1 MNFPLRKLQRS
12 VACLWK
18 FLSHRLIKLQ
28 KEFSTNTQ
36 LIAVIQIQYNYN
48 TKGFLDKQRID
59 CYSRAH
65 YWLERAAK
73 VEIIWTQKVFVQPS
87 CEICSSAAFVFD
99 LLRIP
104 IFSWICNQ
112 TAVTH
117 AIHLIQNLKLT
128 VKLFQTCH
136 HIRWYII
143 ITILLHIAI
152 DTQPSRHLNIQSRCI
167 QAYCLSHYRC
177 TTVDSL
183 QKFSYNVREQFYI
196 IIILVS

>member
-18 FLSHRLIKLQ
+18 FFSQCLIKLQ

-87 CEICSSAAFVFD
+87 CEICSSAALVFD

-112 TAVTH
+112 KAVTH
-117 AIHLIQNLKLT
+117 TIHLTSNLKLT
-128 VKLFQTCH
+128 VELCQTFH
-136 HIRWYII
+136 HIRWYIFI
-143 ITILLHIAI
+143 VVPQHIATSI
-152 DTQPSRHLNIQSRCI
+152 LIFWLLAWHSSYI
-167 QAYCLSHYRC
+167 QAFLPH
-177 TTVDSL
+177 
-183 QKFSYNVREQFYI
+183 
-196 IIILVS
+196 

>member
-18 FLSHRLIKLQ
+18 FFSQRLIKLQ

-112 TAVTH
+112 MAVTH
-117 AIHLIQNLKLT
+117 TIHLTSNLKLT
-128 VKLFQTCH
+128 FSNISPHQV
-136 HIRWYII
+136 
-143 ITILLHIAI
+143 LHIHYCYHNTRSLLTFRLL
-152 DTQPSRHLNIQSRCI
+152 DRQS
-167 QAYCLSHYRC
+167 
-177 TTVDSL
+177 
-183 QKFSYNVREQFYI
+183 
-196 IIILVS
+196 

>member
-18 FLSHRLIKLQ
+18 FFSQRLIKLQ

-36 LIAVIQIQYNYN
+36 LIAVIQIQYNYS

-87 CEICSSAAFVFD
+87 CEICSSAALVFD

-117 AIHLIQNLKLT
+117 THNLLNNKCEIDCRSFSNILPNQTLWIHYCS
-128 VKLFQTCH
+128 F
-136 HIRWYII
+136 Y
-143 ITILLHIAI
+143 LLCMI
-152 DTQPSRHLNIQSRCI
+152 S
-167 QAYCLSHYRC
+167 
-177 TTVDSL
+177 
-183 QKFSYNVREQFYI
+183 FSSFSSIKQM
-196 IIILVS
+196 

>member
-1 MNFPLRKLQRS
+1 MYLHLHLIMNFPLRKLQRS

-18 FLSHRLIKLQ
+18 FLSQRLIKLQ

-117 AIHLIQNLKLT
+117 AIHLIQNLNLT
-128 VKLFQTCH
+128 VYKKSDNPWNWISICKVYQRNENLSLNLTLTFLGQHCQTK
-136 HIRWYII
+136 
-143 ITILLHIAI
+143 
-152 DTQPSRHLNIQSRCI
+152 SR
-167 QAYCLSHYRC
+167 
-177 TTVDSL
+177 
-183 QKFSYNVREQFYI
+183 
-196 IIILVS
+196 